1 MWRITLNNSFSNRNL
16 YPLYPQGNQD
26 MTANHWITRSAAA
39 GLAMTI
45 AFAGLNPA
53 DAQVREDPNND
64 YSVMKFLTTGDTP
77 YIDFTTLD
85 GEVITNES
93 LKGKLVIVDVWATW
107 CAPCMAAMPHF
118 KSLVEEYGDNEKIQF
133 LGVSL
138 DTDRA
143 TLDNTIK
150 ERNITWPQVYDEDRK
165 INKVWN
171 QGMLP
176 TIAIIAPTGESVY
189 VGHPM
194 NMDAPLQEALK
205 KYVPEAYDAQ
215 KHQAALE
222 AAAEAKRKREEAAA
236 KRRAE
241 LEAQAAAAYK
251 PGDFP
256 LPELNLVDIDGK
268 PITAD
273 SLKGKVVI
281 MDFWATWCGP
291 CMASMPHM
299 KELYAKHHE
308 ADGVEVIGMSRD
320 RDEATLRKT
329 KDEVGM
335 PWLHYYDKDG
345 SISKKFNV
353 TGIPQIFI
361 FSRTGEMLWA
371 GHPMSMD
378 EPLQKILADDS
389 LTAKDF
395 VKKDDGRPK
404 SIPAVKKTP
413 AMTPAQVKNDKADV
427 GDKPTI
433 TPAAAIKPMNVPK
446 EVTERVL
453 LDVGAKPQFSLT
465 YLDGTTVTQDDLKGD
480 IVVMD
485 FWATWCGPCMAAMP
499 HMLELQEKHGGKGV
513 QIIGISLDRTEDIL
527 KDTIKKEGMDWP
539 QHYDPDRTITK
550 QFGVR
555 GIPTIYILSPEGEV
569 LWRGHPMKMDEAL
582 NKALA
587 DFPPSVAHAQ

>member
-1 MWRITLNNSFSNRNL
+1 MKTTHQTAARIL
-16 YPLYPQGNQD
+16 GV
-26 MTANHWITRSAAA
+26 A
-39 GLAMTI
+39 GMALSL
-45 AFAGLNPA
+45 AFAGPA
-53 DAQVREDPNND
+53 RAEVRLDPNRD
-64 YSVMKFLTTGDTP
+64 DSKGFKFLTTGDVP

-85 GEVITNES
+85 GEVLTNES
-93 LKGKLVIVDVWATW
+93 LKGKLVVIDVWATW

-118 KSLVEEYGDNEKIQF
+118 ESLVKEYGGNDKIEF

-138 DTDRA
+138 DTDRE

-150 ERNITWPQVYDEDRK
+150 ERGISWTQVYDEGRNL
-165 INKVWN
+165 NKAWN
-171 QGMLP
+171 QGMIP
-176 TIAIIAPTGESVY
+176 TIVILAPTGESVY

-205 KYVPEAYDAQ
+205 KYVPEAYSAE
-215 KHQAALE
+215 KHEAAL
-222 AAAEAKRKREEAAA
+222 AKAAEAEKARQAEME
-236 KRRAE
+236 KRRIAA
-241 LEAQAAAAYK
+241 EAQAAAAYK
-251 PGDFP
+251 PGSFP
-256 LPELNLVDIDGK
+256 LGELNLVDIDGK
-268 PITAD
+268 PITAE
-273 SLKGKVVI
+273 SLSGKVVI

-335 PWLHYYDKDG
+335 PWLHVYDEDG

-378 EPLQKILADDS
+378 EPLAKVLADDGITS
-389 LTAKDF
+389 AAF
-395 VKKDDGRPK
+395 AKKDDGERKSVPMMGKTQAMKAAKTTDGEAPK
-404 SIPAVKKTP
+404 MVA
-413 AMTPAQVKNDKADV
+413 
-427 GDKPTI
+427 
-433 TPAAAIKPMNVPK
+433 AAAIKPMPAPAQPQ
-446 EVTERVL
+446 EPRIPLEI
-453 LDVGAKPQFSLT
+453 GAKPEFTLSFV
-465 YLDGTTVTQDDLKGD
+465 DGKQVTNEDLKGK

-499 HMLELQEKHGGKGV
+499 HMVELQKEYGDKGI
-513 QIIGISLDRTEDIL
+513 QIVGISLDKSMDTL
-527 KDTIKKEGMDWP
+527 KQTLADKPDMSWP
-539 QHYDPDRTITK
+539 QHYDPDRVITK
-550 QFGVR
+550 QFGVS

-569 LWRGHPMKMDEAL
+569 LWHGHPNEMVAPLKQAMADYPTAVA
-582 NKALA
+582 KA
-587 DFPPSVAHAQ
+587 D